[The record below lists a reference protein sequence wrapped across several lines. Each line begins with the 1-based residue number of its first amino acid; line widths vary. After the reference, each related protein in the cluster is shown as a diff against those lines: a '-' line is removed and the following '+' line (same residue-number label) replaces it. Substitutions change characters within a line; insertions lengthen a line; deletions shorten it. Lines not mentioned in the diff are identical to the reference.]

1 MSDLLIK
8 NMGIPK
14 DKPIGVVIHPS
25 GRVEVPDSFEASF
38 SYPRVVGVNLLRAQ
52 EVPPHERLISADE
65 LADQYLKY
73 LVACYPMMDI
83 AKAKELVGAV
93 KEAVKIA
100 PTVLEAT
107 KCQ

>member
-38 SYPRVVGVNLLRAQ
+38 SYPRVVGVNLLRA
-52 EVPPHERLISADE
+52 HEITDHGDLCDKDKLR
-65 LADQYLKY
+65 
-73 LVACYPMMDI
+73 
-83 AKAKELVGAV
+83 
-93 KEAVKIA
+93 
-100 PTVLEAT
+100 EAT
-107 KCQ
+107 KNTEVRNSRGEIYLIGKVIAKMIDEASTILEAST